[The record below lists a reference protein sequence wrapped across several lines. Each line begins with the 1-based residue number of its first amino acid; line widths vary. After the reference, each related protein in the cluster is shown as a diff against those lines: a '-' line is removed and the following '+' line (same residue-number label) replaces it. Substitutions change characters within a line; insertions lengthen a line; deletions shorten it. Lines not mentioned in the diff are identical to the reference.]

1 MCCLCHFW
9 LIFREAFYVYELNQA
24 LNMGFKKFTLILL
37 LLICSDNLF
46 SQGSTAI
53 EITQLPGREM
63 IDGRSD
69 YNIPNWEAAN
79 ISVGSCFSFLN
90 FRIYYK
96 HQGSAGERT
105 LRFKMEITNN
115 SPFEVFL
122 TWQGT
127 NGDYLK
133 SGSTRSIDLYGIEEG
148 GNQTISISRVK
159 FYLDKGQREQYGDS
173 YHGKNLNCGATSATV
188 TNNEGGNSAAAN
200 DNGATGSDDGNAQE
214 QESINSMM
222 SSVMSNSSST
232 SSQRQ
237 PTTAE
242 THEKHV
248 TENNA
253 RANSSSTNS
262 SGANNSTNTQAKRSG
277 PSQAERDRQQKAADY
292 ARQQAKLEQE
302 NVQRQEYSQWKNQ
315 QNQKNA
321 QVAAATAVG
330 TISMLAILGK
340 MIYQN
345 MGMVNF
351 DDVYQNKPAL
361 SISAEFGYSFLIQ
374 PIYFNSEVYDGV
386 DYKNNTDYD
395 FAWPVN
401 FDFKFKLG
409 YESEYVGAYGFG
421 GLGIGASV
429 VMHSFNAPTY
439 NYGGQIFAG
448 LPNVKGLFEYQGGGR
463 AISQSYWMLEEES
476 GSAYSSTTYNQIRY
490 GARFT
495 WGQFTRSHLSLGV
508 INEGLTGVDDTQVQ
522 RIELP
527 EAYNIEDRFITG
539 YFLEYK
545 KDHSF
550 NFFVNIYPN
559 YPFTGEVEHNIRNN
573 TDTDYND
580 GSMYFLVGFH
590 RSLDLFY

>member
-1 MCCLCHFW
+1 MKNSALFVILCFLSFYQLEAQSRTYRYAKECSHLRGDNENYGLAEGASASWCDMSKPTPYTKCLCEVEKNNKQFVAE
-9 LIFREAFYVYELNQA
+9 REASQASYLAVFKETNELRRQARKLGDAGNYEEA
-24 LNMGFKKFTLILL
+24 LAMLRDRVMPLAENLETEGDAARKEARGLEIKYTNDAISSIISMQEYEEPKTLTL
-37 LLICSDNLF
+37 
-46 SQGSTAI
+46 
-53 EITQLPGREM
+53 
-63 IDGRSD
+63 
-69 YNIPNWEAAN
+69 
-79 ISVGSCFSFLN
+79 
-90 FRIYYK
+90 
-96 HQGSAGERT
+96 SAGGSSGT
-105 LRFKMEITNN
+105 TN
-115 SPFEVFL
+115 
-122 TWQGT
+122 T
-127 NGDYLK
+127 D
-133 SGSTRSIDLYGIEEG
+133 EG
-148 GNQTISISRVK
+148 
-159 FYLDKGQREQYGDS
+159 
-173 YHGKNLNCGATSATV
+173 
-188 TNNEGGNSAAAN
+188 
-200 DNGATGSDDGNAQE
+200 
-214 QESINSMM
+214 SINGIMDR
-222 SSVMSNSSST
+222 VMSNSSSSANT
-232 SSQRQ
+232 RR

-248 TENNA
+248 AENNA
-253 RANSSSTNS
+253 RNNNSNSSS
-262 SGANNSTNTQAKRSG
+262 NNRAKTQSSG
-277 PSQAERDRQQKAADY
+277 PSQEELDRREKAADY
-292 ARQQAKLEQE
+292 ARKQAKLEQE
-302 NVQRQEYSQWKNQ
+302 NRQRQEYSQWKNQ

-321 QVAAATAVG
+321 QVAAATAAG

-345 MGMVNF
+345 MGMVDY

-386 DYKNNTDYD
+386 DFKNNTDYD
-395 FAWPVN
+395 FTWPVN

-448 LPNVKGLFEYQGGGR
+448 LPNIKGLFEYQGGGR
-463 AISQSYWMLEEES
+463 AISQNYWMLEEES
-476 GSAYSSTTYNQIRY
+476 GSAYSSTSYNQIRY

-495 WGQFTRSHLSLGV
+495 WGQFTRSHLSLGL

-559 YPFTGEVEHNIRNN
+559 YPFTGEVNYNIINN
-573 TDTDYND
+573 TDTDYTD